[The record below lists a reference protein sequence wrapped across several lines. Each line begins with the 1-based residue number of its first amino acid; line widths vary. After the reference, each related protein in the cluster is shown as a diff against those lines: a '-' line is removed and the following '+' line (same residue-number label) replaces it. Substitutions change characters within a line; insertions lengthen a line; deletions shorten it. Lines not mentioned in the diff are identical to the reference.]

1 MRKEYSI
8 YDFGPIRP
16 MGESPYPAPP
26 AFPRAGEHPRLMFTK
41 DMIPAIK
48 AALENPEYAAVKEAL
63 DGFIA
68 SDFDGTLGI
77 PYMHETGRK
86 GIHNFD
92 ANGLVSIECKAFAY
106 ALDGDREMGY
116 KAIDAM
122 LTYLITLNIGYIHS
136 DQCRE
141 YGQTMHTAAKVY
153 DWCYDLLTD
162 EDKTKF
168 IAGVTNYTAA
178 GDCGL
183 PHITKY
189 AKGKM
194 EVGYPPAGQGSV
206 SGHGSE
212 RQVMRDY
219 VSAAIAFY
227 DEAPDWWE
235 YVGGRLFADYIDFR
249 NHYFKCKSAP
259 QGNAM
264 YGPGRQVADFN
275 AAYMLKVLFG
285 TPFFIDEMAD
295 TTKTF
300 YSYELPDGRH
310 FSSGDGTHPGYVKA
324 ADALTTDALFGAAIW
339 GDRSLMAQVKYHR
352 PDYTANFIGTASCTP
367 AQMFILFSHGVE
379 PADDRHEG
387 YLPVCYNPA
396 PLYQMIARSRWDDP
410 EGVAVYMKGGV
421 RSTANHEH
429 RDAGSFQ
436 IFYKGFLT
444 LDSGRYAGY
453 GSAHHSGY
461 HKATISHNSVL
472 VFYPELAEIE
482 KGWYSG
488 GQRAIGETRTKAAW
502 LESPA
507 YDIGVEEGNKFALKA
522 DGVSTDYAYLATNIA
537 PAYDTENQ
545 VSYLS
550 RRMLSIFTDSKE
562 FPLVFAT
569 FDRITAVGVQAKKSL
584 LLHTINE
591 PTLDGNTAIAEVEG
605 GRLTASYI
613 SDSALEL
620 EKIGGPGK
628 TFWVNGKQ
636 CHTNNMAEGDVW
648 GRVEISPKMG
658 NLTDDILSLMYVSD
672 AGNDTRLETKS
683 ISTPDVLGASIM
695 NYALLFVRDISACPD
710 TIEIDADSADTFFVS
725 GLSAGKWTASAGGK
739 SETVT
744 VGDDELFARF
754 KLGLGK
760 ISLRK
765 E

>member
-1 MRKEYSI
+1 MRKEYNVL
-8 YDFGPIRP
+8 DFGPIRP
-16 MGESPYPAPP
+16 MENSPYPAPP
-26 AFPRAGEHPRLMFTK
+26 AFPMAGVHPRLMFTK
-41 DMIPAIK
+41 EMIPSIK
-48 AALENPEYAAVKEAL
+48 AALENPEYAAVKKAL
-63 DGFIA
+63 DEFVA

-92 ANGLVSIECKAFAY
+92 GAGLISIECKAFMY
-106 ALDGDREMGY
+106 ALYGDAELGY
-116 KAIDAM
+116 AAIDAM
-122 LTYLITLNIGYIHS
+122 LTFLITLDIGYIHS

-141 YGQTMHTAAKVY
+141 YGLAMHVAAKVY
-153 DWCYDLLTD
+153 DWCYDLLT
-162 EDKTKF
+162 EDDKKKF

-178 GDCGL
+178 GTCSL

-189 AKGKM
+189 AYSKM

-219 VSAAIAFY
+219 VSAAIAFF

-235 YVGGRLFADYIDFR
+235 FVGGRLYADYIDFR

-259 QGNAM
+259 QGNAL

-275 AAYMLKVLFG
+275 AAYMLKILFG
-285 TPFFIDEMAD
+285 KTPFIDEMCD

-300 YSYELPDGRH
+300 FSYELPDGRH
-310 FSSGDGTHPGYVKA
+310 FSSGDGTHPGYSKA
-324 ADALTTDALFGAAIW
+324 AAALTTDALFGAVIW

-352 PDYTANFIGTASCTP
+352 PDYTSDFTGTATCTP
-367 AQMFILFSHGVE
+367 AQMFILFSHGIE

-396 PLYQMIARSRWDDP
+396 PLYQMIARTRWDDP

-472 VFYPELAEIE
+472 VYYPELSETE

-488 GQRAIGETRTKAAW
+488 GQRGIPETRTKTLW
-502 LESPA
+502 LENPA
-507 YDIGVEEGNKFALKA
+507 YDIGISEGSKFALKD
-522 DGVSTDYAYLATNIA
+522 DGVSTDYAYIATNIA

-550 RRMLSIFTDSKE
+550 RRMLSVFTECEE

-569 FDRITAVGVQAKKSL
+569 FDRISAVGAHAKKSL

-591 PTLDGNTAIAEVEG
+591 PTLNGHTAIAEIEG
-605 GRLTASYI
+605 GRLTASYL
-613 SDSALEL
+613 SDSELEL

-648 GRVEISPKMG
+648 GRVEVSPKLG

-672 AGNDTRLETKS
+672 AGNEKALETKML
-683 ISTPDVLGASIM
+683 STPEILGATVM
-695 NYALLFVRDISACPD
+695 NYALIFVRDIASCPD
-710 TIEIDADSADTFFVS
+710 TITVETDGADTFFVS
-725 GLSAGKWTASAGGK
+725 GLSAGEWTATAGGV
-739 SETVT
+739 STTVT
-744 VGDDELFARF
+744 VGEDELFA
-754 KLGLGK
+754 KLTLGK
-760 ISLRK
+760 GTVTLSK
-765 E
+765 K

>member
-1 MRKEYSI
+1 MRKQYSI

-16 MGESPYPAPP
+16 MTDSPYPAPP
-26 AFPRAGEHPRLMFTK
+26 TFPKAGEHPRLMFTA

-48 AALENPEYAAVKEAL
+48 AALEKPEYAAVKEAL

-68 SDFDGTLGI
+68 SEFDGTLGI

-92 ANGLVSIECKAFAY
+92 GAGLVSIECKAFAY
-106 ALDGDREMGY
+106 AIYGDEELGY

-122 LTYLITLNIGYIHS
+122 LTYLLTLNIGYIHS

-141 YGQTMHTAAKVY
+141 YGQTMHVAAKVY

-162 EDKTKF
+162 DEKHQL
-168 IAGVTNYTAA
+168 IAGVTNYAAA

-183 PHITKY
+183 PHITRY

-194 EVGYPPAGQGSV
+194 EVGYPPAGQGCV

-235 YVGGRLFADYIDFR
+235 YVGGRLYADYIDFR
-249 NHYFKCKSAP
+249 NYYYKCKSAP
-259 QGNAM
+259 QGNSL

-275 AAYMLKVLFG
+275 AAYMTKILFG
-285 TPFFIDEMAD
+285 KTSFVDEMCD
-295 TTKTF
+295 TVKTF

-310 FSSGDGTHPGYVKA
+310 FSSGDSTHSGYSKA
-324 ADALTTDALFGAAIW
+324 AGTLTTDALFAAAVW

-352 PDYTANFIGTASCTP
+352 PDYTSDFTSTATCTP

-387 YLPVCYNPA
+387 YSPVCYNHA
-396 PLYQMIARSRWDDP
+396 PLYQMIARTRWGDT
-410 EGVAVYMKGGV
+410 EGAAVYMKGGV

-461 HKATISHNSVL
+461 HKATISHNSIL
-472 VFYPELAEIE
+472 VFYPELAETE
-482 KGWYSG
+482 KGWYCG
-488 GQRAIGETRTKAAW
+488 GQRAIGETKNKTTW
-502 LESPA
+502 LENPA
-507 YDIGVEEGNKFALKA
+507 YDIGIPEGVKFALKD
-522 DGVSTDYAYLATNIA
+522 DGVSTDYAYIATNIA
-537 PAYDTENQ
+537 PAYDMENG

-550 RRMLSIFTDSKE
+550 RRMLSVFTDSKE
-562 FPLVFAT
+562 FPLLFVT
-569 FDRITAVGVQAKKSL
+569 FDRISAIGEHAKKTL

-605 GRLTASYI
+605 GRLTATYI
-613 SDSALEL
+613 SDSEL
-620 EKIGGPGK
+620 EVTKIGGPGK

-648 GRVEISPKMG
+648 GRAEISPKLG
-658 NLTDDILSLMYVSD
+658 NLTDDILSVMYVSD
-672 AGNDTRLETKS
+672 AGNEKRLEVEK
-683 ISTPDVLGASIM
+683 ISTPLLLGASLLD
-695 NYALLFVRDISACPD
+695 NTLLFVRDIASCPD
-710 TIEIDADSADTFFVS
+710 TIETDVKATVFVS
-725 GLSAGKWTASAGGK
+725 GLSAGEWTASAGGK

-744 VGDDELFARF
+744 VGESERFAKF
-754 KLGLGK
+754 NLAEGKLTLSK
-760 ISLRK
+760 N
-765 E
+765 